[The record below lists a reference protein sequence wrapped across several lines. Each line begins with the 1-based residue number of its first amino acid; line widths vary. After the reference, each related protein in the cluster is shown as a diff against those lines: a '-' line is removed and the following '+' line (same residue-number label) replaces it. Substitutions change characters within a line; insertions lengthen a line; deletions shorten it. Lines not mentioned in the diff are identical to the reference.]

1 MKFLALLFLSFYV
14 ASNSMIEFEMEHDLL
29 NRAYLKYVPTNINLN
44 NEIDLFIGLHGYT
57 GTASGFEK
65 QTTGGFNNAADKYGF
80 IAIYPQGHHF
90 NSFFKW
96 NSSFI
101 SSWND
106 LVGSKTK
113 TPNGEICSLD
123 ADIAPKYPNCNE
135 GGRCSWTSCTDD
147 LGFIKKIIDQAK
159 LDHNIRHVYVLGMS
173 NGGMMAQALACKYS
187 DLFQGVV
194 NIVGMQ
200 HKDLSCIPD
209 KPVNF
214 IIYGGMKDSVVPP
227 ITIKSSDG
235 YFYEPMSNTFDSW
248 ANQFECK
255 AFKKSNIDLHN
266 KFKKNIASSC
276 KNNVQVISI
285 LNKDAG
291 HSWPGISKSAGYC
304 YSQPQTDINYHTCD
318 FSINNEWGNDFLLN
332 LLFNLIH

>member
-29 NRAYLKYVPTNINLN
+29 NRTYLKYVPSNVNLN

-113 TPNGEICSLD
+113 TPNL
-123 ADIAPKYPNCNE
+123 Y
-135 GGRCSWTSCTDD
+135 
-147 LGFIKKIIDQAK
+147 
-159 LDHNIRHVYVLGMS
+159 
-173 NGGMMAQALACKYS
+173 
-187 DLFQGVV
+187 
-194 NIVGMQ
+194 
-200 HKDLSCIPD
+200 
-209 KPVNF
+209 
-214 IIYGGMKDSVVPP
+214 
-227 ITIKSSDG
+227 
-235 YFYEPMSNTFDSW
+235 
-248 ANQFECK
+248 
-255 AFKKSNIDLHN
+255 
-266 KFKKNIASSC
+266 
-276 KNNVQVISI
+276 
-285 LNKDAG
+285 
-291 HSWPGISKSAGYC
+291 
-304 YSQPQTDINYHTCD
+304 
-318 FSINNEWGNDFLLN
+318 
-332 LLFNLIH
+332 LIHI

>member
-29 NRAYLKYVPTNINLN
+29 NRTYLKYVPSNINLN

-123 ADIAPKYPNCNE
+123 ADIVPKYPNCKE

-159 LDHNIRHVYVLGMS
+159 LDHNIRDVYVLGMS
-173 NGGMMAQALACKYS
+173 NGGMMAQALACEYPNLLK
-187 DLFQGVV
+187 GVV

-200 HKDLSCIPD
+200 HKGLSCIPSE
-209 KPVNF
+209 PINF
-214 IIYGGMKDSVVPP
+214 IIYGGAKDTTVPP
-227 ITIKSSDG
+227 VKIKSSDG
-235 YFYEPMSNTFDSW
+235 YFYEPMSNTYNDWSSKFNCKTNSIIDF
-248 ANQFECK
+248 QFNDRFTKQVAEICDNSVK
-255 AFKKSNIDLHN
+255 
-266 KFKKNIASSC
+266 
-276 KNNVQVISI
+276 VISL
-285 LNKDAG
+285 LNRDRG
-291 HSWPGISKSAGYC
+291 HYWPGIKRSVGFCHTEDQSEMN
-304 YSQPQTDINYHTCD
+304 YSVCKFSTDND
-318 FSINNEWGNDFLLN
+318 WGNDFILDI
-332 LLFNLIH
+332 LFNL

>member
-29 NRAYLKYVPTNINLN
+29 NRAYLKYVPSNINLN

-65 QTTGGFNNAADKYGF
+65 QTTGGFNNAAEKYGF

-209 KPVNF
+209 
-214 IIYGGMKDSVVPP
+214 
-227 ITIKSSDG
+227 
-235 YFYEPMSNTFDSW
+235 
-248 ANQFECK
+248 
-255 AFKKSNIDLHN
+255 
-266 KFKKNIASSC
+266 
-276 KNNVQVISI
+276 
-285 LNKDAG
+285 
-291 HSWPGISKSAGYC
+291 
-304 YSQPQTDINYHTCD
+304 
-318 FSINNEWGNDFLLN
+318 
-332 LLFNLIH
+332 